1 MHNIYYTSVY
11 SGFLLFSRSIR
22 KKYLI
27 DSKRRSQRSKH
38 AVRERVLL
46 WLWLNKKRAS
56 RFLQTT
62 ALRKW
67 REIESWTTTTL
78 VLTVIPK
85 SDERQ
90 SNAGILQRHYY
101 PLCRLRSSS
110 FSFLFPPVFFYLGL
124 LIAVST
130 FSRKIVKKKKNE
142 RNGKRREEDRN

>member
-1 MHNIYYTSVY
+1 MHNVYYISVY

-110 FSFLFPPVFFYLGL
+110 FSFFFPGIFYLGV
-124 LIAVST
+124 LIAIST
-130 FSRKIVKKKKNE
+130 FARKIVKKNE